1 MARALQCPACG
12 NKHPLSELPDAATFQ
27 CERCGR
33 TLKVPAQFRPQP
45 ASDAQSNGPARAT
58 ATMPAPAPAPV
69 PPEPPSPAPERRRAA
84 RARADGTGPRKVA
97 WPFHV
102 LAWLIALPLGLLAVV
117 VPARRFGFLSG
128 QRLLDVVVG
137 TEWSRY
143 WRVLLIA
150 PAWALV
156 TTLLVHLMLFGLR
169 KLGDRRAAIKA
180 ERDGR
185 AMPEPEPEPA
195 AASGSQRASS
205 RRRASR

>member
-58 ATMPAPAPAPV
+58 ATMPAPAPAPA
-69 PPEPPSPAPERRRAA
+69 PPETPPPPVPERRRAA
-84 RARADGTGPRKVA
+84 RARVDGTGPRKVA
-97 WPFHV
+97 WPFRV

-117 VPARRFGFLSG
+117 APARRFGFLSG

-169 KLGDRRAAIKA
+169 KLGDRRAAIRA

-185 AMPEPEPEPA
+185 AVAEPEPA
-195 AASGSQRASS
+195 VASSPQRAGG
-205 RRRASR
+205 RPRASR